1 MNRIIAIMNPMMSL
15 AKIVGSFFSS
25 IISTLLTMDDIII
38 FRTLNAVKL
47 DKTRYKINP
56 IIAVLNFK
64 VY

>member
-1 MNRIIAIMNPMMSL
+1 MSR

-25 IISTLLTMDDIII
+25 IISTLLTIDDMII

-47 DKTRYKINP
+47 DKTKYKTNP